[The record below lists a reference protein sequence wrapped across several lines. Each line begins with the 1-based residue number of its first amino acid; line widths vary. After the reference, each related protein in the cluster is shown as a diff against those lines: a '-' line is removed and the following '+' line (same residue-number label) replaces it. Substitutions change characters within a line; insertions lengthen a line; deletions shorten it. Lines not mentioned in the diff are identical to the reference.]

1 MTDVAI
7 PVLCQLNLSLDEAA
21 ILPSELRDLL
31 CFYLQH
37 WAEPAE
43 QIEVAMALRRTHG
56 QLPTLLDYEA
66 QARLAAGESVL
77 ALELI
82 ERRQRRNTTI
92 ASQGLEARALLAC
105 GHVEGARRVA
115 IDLVRSYPRHAG
127 ALADGTSVLAAA
139 NDFAAVEGAVAAYLD
154 AKPNDLQGILSMAA
168 AAIAT
173 GHTEIADPYLQRLG
187 AGVPAGITD
196 EQLIQFCRVA
206 DQLGKRETAAAADL
220 ELERRRHRVFV
231 ALQAAL
237 CPFSDVG
244 AAVPADPSAFYR
256 LRTGLQAVQ
265 LTREERQ
272 RVQIEA
278 IRHFGFD
285 GLREGQVES
294 IALAWLRHE
303 SVLTVMPTGGG
314 KSLCYQLPA
323 LVLPRATLVI
333 SPLIAL
339 MKDQVEGLPKAARG
353 RATFINSTLSDREVV
368 ARMEGVARGDYKLIY
383 AAPERLRQRSFLHA
397 LRCAGLDLFVVDE
410 AHCVSMWG
418 HDFRPDYLFIQ
429 QARQA
434 LGSPPALAMTATAPP
449 RVRDEI
455 VEYIS
460 NTGQGD
466 ERRLV
471 RPTVIA
477 LDIYRP
483 NLHLSA
489 LQFHN
494 EDEKL
499 AALMHY
505 VDEAEGSGIV
515 YVSTRNRA
523 ATIAAALRSIGV
535 KAEAYH
541 AGLVDRASVQDRF
554 MSNQTRVVVAT
565 IAFGMGI
572 DKPDIR
578 FIVHFHP
585 SRSLDAYYQE
595 VGRAGRDGKLSQGVL
610 FYSQNDWTSLRR
622 WARAS
627 EYPVAFLERVYAAV
641 AAQLGRSVLGREGAS
656 PVDFVVG
663 QEKREGSASDALG
676 PANGAA
682 VDGAADPDTTLI
694 GPVDLRR
701 LQQVLTSDETTV
713 RVAVSMLERAGLLA
727 RGFDLPREVEIVVPS
742 RIPTGTL
749 DDRSAARLF
758 KGLQLGAGQNAT
770 FALAD
775 IARFMRWPLPEAE
788 AFLLQIA
795 EHGAFTVHPSHRAM
809 LIKLPPTPA
818 DLRAPIE
825 ALLAQSN
832 AVAQRRIDDV
842 IGYAT
847 TESCRHGYINAHFG
861 SPIRTSCPVCDNCT
875 GVRPDI
881 PMPERVEHLLPD
893 DADIEPL
900 IIDCLLSLPR
910 PVGRSGLARVLTG
923 SLRSPVGPEQARHFG
938 ALKPVGEAGVLAY
951 IDDLIESARLRQ
963 YTRQEYPV
971 LAPTLSGRMEAEA
984 WLAEHPELA
993 DYGAAGMVED
1003 IADSDT
1009 EPAQE
1014 RFTALQKALW
1024 RWRKHLSE
1032 QLGQPA
1038 YVVMHNDLML
1048 RIAESRPQTPEE
1060 LASLPGMGTQRLHH
1074 YGSAILDMI
1083 SLTPAQEGDRELL
1096 ALQRVALDTTT
1107 GAARAAVQ
1115 SMHEQAP
1122 RVERQV
1128 FLRLQEMRQKVAIH
1142 SRSKAFEV
1150 AGNPL
1155 LKEIARRAPT
1165 SLDELHAVPGF
1176 AASGLAAV
1184 ATQIVTMIAAVRV
1197 QYG

>member
-1 MTDVAI
+1 M
-7 PVLCQLNLSLDEAA
+7 
-21 ILPSELRDLL
+21 
-31 CFYLQH
+31 
-37 WAEPAE
+37 
-43 QIEVAMALRRTHG
+43 
-56 QLPTLLDYEA
+56 
-66 QARLAAGESVL
+66 
-77 ALELI
+77 
-82 ERRQRRNTTI
+82 
-92 ASQGLEARALLAC
+92 
-105 GHVEGARRVA
+105 
-115 IDLVRSYPRHAG
+115 
-127 ALADGTSVLAAA
+127 
-139 NDFAAVEGAVAAYLD
+139 
-154 AKPNDLQGILSMAA
+154 
-168 AAIAT
+168 
-173 GHTEIADPYLQRLG
+173 
-187 AGVPAGITD
+187 
-196 EQLIQFCRVA
+196 
-206 DQLGKRETAAAADL
+206 
-220 ELERRRHRVFV
+220 
-231 ALQAAL
+231 
-237 CPFSDVG
+237 
-244 AAVPADPSAFYR
+244 
-256 LRTGLQAVQ
+256 
-265 LTREERQ
+265 
-272 RVQIEA
+272 
-278 IRHFGFD
+278 
-285 GLREGQVES
+285 
-294 IALAWLRHE
+294 
-303 SVLTVMPTGGG
+303 
-314 KSLCYQLPA
+314 
-323 LVLPRATLVI
+323 
-333 SPLIAL
+333 
-339 MKDQVEGLPKAARG
+339 
-353 RATFINSTLSDREVV
+353 
-368 ARMEGVARGDYKLIY
+368 
-383 AAPERLRQRSFLHA
+383 
-397 LRCAGLDLFVVDE
+397 
-410 AHCVSMWG
+410 
-418 HDFRPDYLFIQ
+418 
-429 QARQA
+429 
-434 LGSPPALAMTATAPP
+434 
-449 RVRDEI
+449 
-455 VEYIS
+455 
-460 NTGQGD
+460 
-466 ERRLV
+466 
-471 RPTVIA
+471 
-477 LDIYRP
+477 
-483 NLHLSA
+483 
-489 LQFHN
+489 
-494 EDEKL
+494 
-499 AALMHY
+499 
-505 VDEAEGSGIV
+505 
-515 YVSTRNRA
+515 
-523 ATIAAALRSIGV
+523 
-535 KAEAYH
+535 
-541 AGLVDRASVQDRF
+541 
-554 MSNQTRVVVAT
+554 
-565 IAFGMGI
+565 
-572 DKPDIR
+572 
-578 FIVHFHP
+578 
-585 SRSLDAYYQE
+585 
-595 VGRAGRDGKLSQGVL
+595 L

-656 PVDFVVG
+656 PVDSVVG
-663 QEKREGSASDALG
+663 QEKRESSASDALG

-701 LQQVLTSDETTV
+701 LQQVLTSDETTM

-749 DDRSAARLF
+749 DDRNAARLF

-788 AFLLQIA
+788 AFLLQIG
-795 EHGAFTVHPSHRAM
+795 EHGAFTVYPSHRAM

-818 DLRAPIE
+818 DLRIPIE

-1096 ALQRVALDTTT
+1096 ALQRVAIDTTT

-1155 LKEIARRAPT
+1155 LKEIARRAPA